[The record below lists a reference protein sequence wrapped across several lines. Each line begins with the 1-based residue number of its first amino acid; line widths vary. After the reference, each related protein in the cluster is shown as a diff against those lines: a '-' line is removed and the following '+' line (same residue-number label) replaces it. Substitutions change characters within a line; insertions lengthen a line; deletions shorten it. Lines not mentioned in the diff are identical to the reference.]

1 MLKDI
6 PVGNTCRA
14 VEVLFDTGYDTLTVC
29 DLGET
34 ISFSQVAEDDTL
46 HNVVISLA
54 QAESLLP
61 LLRKILE

>member
-6 PVGNTCRA
+6 PVENTCRA
-14 VEVLFDTGYDTLTVC
+14 VDVLIDEDFDTLTVC

-34 ISFSQVAEDDTL
+34 ISFSQVSEDDEL

-54 QAESLLP
+54 QAERLLP